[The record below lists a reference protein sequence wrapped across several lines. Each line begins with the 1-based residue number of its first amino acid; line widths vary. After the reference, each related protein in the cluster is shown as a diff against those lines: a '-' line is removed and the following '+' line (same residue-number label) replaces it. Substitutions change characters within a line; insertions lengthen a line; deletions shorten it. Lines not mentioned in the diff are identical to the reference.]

1 MTKKIIT
8 KKIITKKEELS
19 PKRYS
24 PETYAPSN
32 QEQQLFQDIWGEGD
46 DIWGKW
52 VWDGILAK
60 LPNAAEFTTVP
71 NQGVEP
77 STQAGGTNIVEG
89 GSSVPP
95 TVKETKFKAHLKS
108 YPMPSSPGNLNDSDP
123 TYAEAHDDINDII
136 NTYGDVMIFNQVYP
150 AITMPTVMA
159 IELDSSKLG
168 GRFTQLK
175 AEVNVYVAAHN
186 LIGEWAEG
194 ASYIGTTRVLTHIFK
209 LRRFPSSSILL

>member
-1 MTKKIIT
+1 MTKKITI
-8 KKIITKKEELS
+8 KKEELS
-19 PKRYS
+19 PKEYS

-32 QEQQLFQDIWGEGD
+32 QEQQLFHDVWGEGD

-52 VWDGILAK
+52 MWDSILAK

-77 STQAGGTNIVEG
+77 STRAGDTNIVEG

-95 TVKETKFKAHLKS
+95 TVKDTKSAKFKIHLKS
-108 YPMPSSPGNLNDSDP
+108 HPEPIPSDNLSNSEP
-123 TYAEAHDDINDII
+123 IYAEAHDALIDII
-136 NTYGDVMIFNQVYP
+136 NPYGTDVMLFFNIYP
-150 AITMPTVMA
+150 MPTMPTVMA

-175 AEVNVYVAAHN
+175 AEVDAYVAANN
-186 LIGEWAEG
+186 LIGGWLEG
-194 ASYIGTTRVLTHIFK
+194 VSYIGTTRVLTHIFK
-209 LRRFPSSSILL
+209 LMRSTQ